1 MSDLELDPTSK
12 VLFERLQEILRE
24 TFEGGLPGEGTE
36 YLDHASGI
44 RNTLRSITPAQASKR
59 RNGRPSIA
67 AHARHMAFHL
77 RTVSEW
83 IQGDHRKRDWVGS
96 FEPQTVYDSDWKRI
110 QSDLEEAREL
120 FLETMK
126 SLTPESFAKE
136 GAGYGAI
143 AHLAYHLGAIRQ
155 LLHDVQ

>member
-1 MSDLELDPTSK
+1 MVALGSRPGGHQPLCDSRLTPT
-12 VLFERLQEILRE
+12 
-24 TFEGGLPGEGTE
+24 TA
-36 YLDHASGI
+36 AS
-44 RNTLRSITPAQASKR
+44 TPAS
-59 RNGRPSIA
+59 SEMY
-67 AHARHMAFHL
+67 MAFHL

-96 FEPQTVYDSDWKRI
+96 FEPQTVYDSDWKKI
-110 QSDLEEAREL
+110 QSDLEEAREQ
-120 FLETMK
+120 FLTTMK

-155 LLHDVQ
+155 LLHDV